1 MSIITQ
7 KVNKMGGKINL
18 PRIWRQPCK
27 KMDPTWPYA
36 SSRAFYM
43 PFRAMNPD
51 PRISL
56 GHQEVNC
63 SQPTSGSLYPF
74 DPACSTSSPSPS
86 SLGEADQLDSQSPSQ
101 PSQSTAKKYDKWTN
115 DQQRYLIQLWA
126 DKQDMINSKDSRNAW
141 REIAEAINNK
151 FKTNK
156 TVDKCL
162 RKIKYLIDAY
172 KEKKE
177 WNRNQTGGNLRKS
190 IFYDEI
196 DAVLGCRDAVT
207 LKHVQEAGDTSSAI
221 SSADSDSP
229 LNLSA
234 ESSREEALDPKE
246 TAAPQKSRLER
257 KKGQG
262 KRKRKLNDGNFFES
276 FAVEQRWFE
285 HMLSVGSMTS
295 NRFKCRKQNS
305 HEGGNRKAL

>member
-1 MSIITQ
+1 MQ
-7 KVNKMGGKINL
+7 APV
-18 PRIWRQPCK
+18 
-27 KMDPTWPYA
+27 
-36 SSRAFYM
+36 M
-43 PFRAMNPD
+43 PFTAMNPD

-56 GHQEVNC
+56 GHREVSY
-63 SQPTSGSLYPF
+63 SQPTFGYPF
-74 DPACSTSSPSPS
+74 DATCSTSFPLSS
-86 SLGEADQLDSQSPSQ
+86 SLRESDQLDSQSPSQ
-101 PSQSTAKKYDKWTN
+101 SSQSTAKKYDKWTSE
-115 DQQRYLIQLWA
+115 QQRYLVQLWA
-126 DKQDMINSKDSRNAW
+126 DKQDLINSKDSRNAW
-141 REIAEAINNK
+141 REIAEAINSK

-162 RKIKYLIDAY
+162 RKIKYLIDGY

-177 WNRNQTGGNLRKS
+177 WNRNQTSGNLRKS

-246 TAAPQKSRLER
+246 TAAPPKSRLKR

-262 KRKRKLNDGNFFES
+262 KRKRKVNDDEDGDGDEHFRRA
-276 FAVEQRWFE
+276 FAEIISQGERVA
-285 HMLSVGSMTS
+285 SSMVKMQEMQMRQMDCM
-295 NRFKCRKQNS
+295 NQFMGDFLKAFKDK
-305 HEGGNRKAL
+305 

>member
-1 MSIITQ
+1 
-7 KVNKMGGKINL
+7 
-18 PRIWRQPCK
+18 
-27 KMDPTWPYA
+27 MDPSWPYA
-36 SSRAFYM
+36 SSRAFNM
-43 PFRAMNPD
+43 PFRAINPD

-56 GHQEVNC
+56 GHQEVNY
-63 SQPTSGSLYPF
+63 SQPTLGSLYPF
-74 DPACSTSSPSPS
+74 DFACSTSSPQLSPSPS
-86 SLGEADQLDSQSPSQ
+86 SLGEADQHDSQSPSQ
-101 PSQSTAKKYDKWTN
+101 SSQSTTKKYDKWTN
-115 DQQRYLIQLWA
+115 EQQRYLVQLWA
-126 DKQDMINSKDSRNAW
+126 DWQDMINSKDSRNAW
-141 REIAEAINNK
+141 RDIAEAINNK

-162 RKIKYLIDAY
+162 RKIKYLINAY

-207 LKHVQEAGDTSSAI
+207 LKHVQEGGDSSSPT

-229 LNLSA
+229 SNLSS

-246 TAAPQKSRLER
+246 TAAPPKSRLER

-262 KRKRKLNDGNFFES
+262 KRKRKVNDAEDGDGDEHFRQAFDEIK
-276 FAVEQRWFE
+276 AQGQRVA
-285 HMLSVGSMTS
+285 SSMEKMQEMQMRQIDCM
-295 NRFKCRKQNS
+295 NQFMGDFLKAFKDK
-305 HEGGNRKAL
+305 

>member
-1 MSIITQ
+1 
-7 KVNKMGGKINL
+7 
-18 PRIWRQPCK
+18 
-27 KMDPTWPYA
+27 
-36 SSRAFYM
+36 
-43 PFRAMNPD
+43 
-51 PRISL
+51 
-56 GHQEVNC
+56 
-63 SQPTSGSLYPF
+63 
-74 DPACSTSSPSPS
+74 
-86 SLGEADQLDSQSPSQ
+86 
-101 PSQSTAKKYDKWTN
+101 
-115 DQQRYLIQLWA
+115 
-126 DKQDMINSKDSRNAW
+126 MINSKDSRNAW

-207 LKHVQEAGDTSSAI
+207 LKHVQEAGDTLSAI

-246 TAAPQKSRLER
+246 TAAPQKSHLER

-262 KRKRKLNDGNFFES
+262 KRKCKLNDAEDGDGD
-276 FAVEQRWFE
+276 E
-285 HMLSVGSMTS
+285 HFRRAFDEIKFQGERVASSMEKMQEMQMRQMDCM
-295 NRFKCRKQNS
+295 NQLMGDFLKAFKDK
-305 HEGGNRKAL
+305 